1 MTAVLL
7 LTHMSARFIW
17 NGLKRKL
24 CLFHAHREKGQT
36 CLTTVACKTHPFY
49 HTHSYTSST
58 TLSLFHIST
67 LPSCLLTHHI
77 TLNFTSLTPSS
88 PPLRSLI
95 TSLPIHLLEHL
106 FRHSQRHFS
115 ITLTPTSLLSR
126 SLTHLFCPAHSHIFL
141 YSCITAH

>member
-1 MTAVLL
+1 MSAVLL

-24 CLFHAHREKGQT
+24 CLFHAHRGKGQT
-36 CLTTVACKTHPFY
+36 CLTTVACKTHPFC
-49 HTHSYTSST
+49 HTNSDTSST

-67 LPSCLLTHHI
+67 LPSFMLTHTPHH
-77 TLNFTSLTPSS
+77 TQFYVTHSLIPSFI
-88 PPLRSLI
+88 I

-106 FRHSQRHFS
+106 FCHSQRHFS